1 MFDILGFSQEVW
13 MLSGP
18 RHDLAGGRLLAGP
31 AYAPSGQLYL
41 ALYAFGSQ
49 AVCHKLNRVI

>member
-13 MLSGP
+13 VLSGP
-18 RHDLAGGRLLAGP
+18 PHDLAGGRLLAGP
-31 AYAPSGQLYL
+31 ACAPSDQLYL

-49 AVCHKLNRVI
+49 AVCPKLRVI